1 MNIVVC
7 IKQVPDTD
15 GPVRV
20 DTNTRSVDDKYL
32 PYVVNPYDE
41 IAVEEAV
48 RLKESCGSGQV
59 TVVSMGDS
67 SAEKALRT
75 CLAEGADRA
84 VLLCD
89 PAFSGSDSYITGSI
103 LARAISFLEYDLI
116 LCGARAID
124 TSAGQV
130 GAVVAELLGIPL
142 VSAVAKIDVSA
153 DCRIVT
159 VQRKLERGDREVVE
173 AELPALLAIE
183 LGHKP
188 RYPSLPSRMAARR
201 KGIDYYDAAA
211 LGLLPDEVGSAGAKT
226 MVLSVSPPKPRGGK
240 LFAPPSDLSPAE
252 RMRLL
257 MSGGIQEKKGDFLEG
272 DPKEVASKLIE
283 FLRSE
288 RLLPEEESAV

>member
-15 GPVRV
+15 GPVSI
-20 DTNTRSVDDKYL
+20 DTNTKSIDDRYL
-32 PYVVNPYDE
+32 AYVVNPYDE

-48 RLKESCGSGQV
+48 QLKESCGSGQV

-67 SAEKALRT
+67 SAEKALRS
-75 CLAEGADRA
+75 CLAVGADRA

-89 PAFSGSDSYITGSI
+89 PAFSGPDSYISGAI
-103 LARAISFLEYDLI
+103 LAKAISFLDYDLI
-116 LCGARAID
+116 LCGVRAID
-124 TSAGQV
+124 TNAGQV

-142 VSAVAKIDVSA
+142 VSAVAKIEVST
-153 DCRIVT
+153 DCRRVT

-173 AELPALLAIE
+173 AELPALLTIE

-188 RYPSLPSRMAARR
+188 RYPSLPSRLAAQR

-211 LGLLPDEVGSAGAKT
+211 LGLLPDEVGSAGSKT
-226 MVLSVSPPKPRGGK
+226 TVLSVSPPKPKARK
-240 LFAPPSDLSPAE
+240 LFAPDSSLSPAE

-257 MSGGIQEKKGDFLEG
+257 MSGGIQEKEGNFLEG
-272 DPKEVASKLIE
+272 APKEVASKLVE
-283 FLRSE
+283 FLNSE
-288 RLLPEEESAV
+288 RLLPL